1 MGDREYRPWTIEQ
14 IFSDVYYWTLFC
26 RDETGTCRQIHISRS
41 VHIGPTL
48 EKMLNKPISEWG
60 GKHCGYTILNMSVKA
75 MICVWIE
82 PEEIRGQE
90 EFRGFLIDGKRYFFE
105 TSYSVFTEEE
115 N

>member
-1 MGDREYRPWTIEQ
+1 MRLVPVDTYILAEAFPSPHNG
-14 IFSDVYYWTLFC
+14 L
-26 RDETGTCRQIHISRS
+26 
-41 VHIGPTL
+41 TL

-60 GKHCGYTILNMSVKA
+60 GKRCAYTVLNMSVKA

-82 PEEIRGQE
+82 PEEIGGQE
-90 EFRGFLIDGKRYFFE
+90 EFRDFLIDGKHYFFE